1 MRSARAARLPLASLV
16 ALLLDEPLAPMVL
29 PLPLGAAED
38 ELLVEGGVLEA
49 AEPEAGGVA
58 VEPLA
63 PMVLPLVL
71 GVLAEELELPVEPL
85 ALGAAVLGDA
95 LELLELGVLLE
106 PEAPI
111 VPVDGVAGVEG
122 LAPPAAAP
130 DPPALLVPLAAEP
143 PLALVP
149 PPAPALW
156 AIA

>member
-1 MRSARAARLPLASLV
+1 MA
-16 ALLLDEPLAPMVL
+16 LLDEPLAPMVL
-29 PLPLGAAED
+29 PLPLGAAEDD

-63 PMVLPLVL
+63 PIVLPLLL

-130 DPPALLVPLAAEP
+130 EPPALLVPLAAEP

-156 AIA
+156 AMA